1 MHMHLAKKGATL
13 FNICSIYPKQE
24 GGHFDFEYYLNIHM
38 PRSIELLS
46 KANGFVKVSVE
57 QGVELMEH
65 NIESSYV
72 AMCHYYFETLED
84 FLSAFL
90 PYADELQ
97 GDIINYTNIQP
108 TIQINE
114 VKIFQ

>member
-1 MHMHLAKKGATL
+1 M
-13 FNICSIYPKQE
+13 FNISSIYPKQKDA
-24 GGHFDFEYYLNIHM
+24 HFDFDYYLNNHM

-46 KANGFVKVSVE
+46 KAKGFVSVSVE
-57 QGVELMEH
+57 KGVDVAEH

-84 FLSAFL
+84 FMLAFS
-90 PYADELQ
+90 PHARELQ
-97 GDIINYTNIQP
+97 GDIVNYTNIQP

-114 VKIFQ
+114 VKSVNIAR